1 MLMEGQFKVQ
11 APILK
16 VWEYMED
23 PKIIGSCLPGTEK
36 MEITGEN
43 TYEFVMKQKV
53 GPIKVKLKS
62 TAKLTERRPPNYCKV
77 VGKGA
82 DITKLG
88 TFTFEMDFNLTEH
101 KPNNVEVSYKVNY
114 SMVGRLATFGERV
127 MRAKAN
133 ELNEQFAQNLQ
144 EKLKG

>member
-11 APILK
+11 APIQK

-23 PKIIGSCLPGTEK
+23 PKIVGSCLPGTEK

-43 TYEFVMKQKV
+43 KYEFVMKQKV

-77 VGKGA
+77 VGQGA
-82 DITKLG
+82 DVTKLG
-88 TFTFEMDFNLTEH
+88 TFTFEMDFNLTE
-101 KPNNVEVSYKVNY
+101 PTPGNVEVSYKVNY
-114 SMVGRLATFGERV
+114 SMVGRLATFGERI

-133 ELNEQFAQNLQ
+133 ELNEQFAHNLQ